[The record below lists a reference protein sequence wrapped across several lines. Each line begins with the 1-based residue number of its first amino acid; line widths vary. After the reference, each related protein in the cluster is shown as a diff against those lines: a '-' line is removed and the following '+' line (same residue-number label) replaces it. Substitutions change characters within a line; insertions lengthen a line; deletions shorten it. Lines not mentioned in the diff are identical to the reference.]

1 MKKKARKVIEEFFKK
16 AEDDSDINGSTGA
29 VLNIVKDFHEPSDNV
44 KHGLPDKKAASYPRG
59 KTQVCSG
66 KGCAKPATG
75 GGLLC
80 DSHRGMPKGTLETKE
95 PGKVQYVDK
104 YTQNQIW
111 NADPRN
117 KKQANEN
124 APKDSPECGAVCQM
138 RHNGMTEEEAMA
150 HWNKQHKAMNSK
162 ANKMLKEALHPHDSN
177 PAAGPEFSAIPGDK
191 MPAPSGPVLKGP
203 KPPSKSV
210 PETHDLNSDPSNPW
224 HKYPNANP
232 GAKSSN
238 DFQVD
243 YLKNMNKNKPNP
255 LGDFLN
261 GVKDKAKSVSDSFAP
276 GKHDAP
282 EKPNKVKDTINNVKN
297 NVKDYFSNKPGKHE
311 APSEPNHVQ
320 KFVDYLKNIHQKN
333 SPKAPEQNNSSTPEK
348 PSLFR
353 PDGSRIVSKP
363 VENKPVENKAPDL
376 HPSNPNAD
384 APPEFSP
391 IPGDKAPSSGRAYPA
406 PKAVSQPSPLASTNP
421 ATDARK
427 ERELSES
434 NNVEQGKPMQPP
446 VQKRKTLL
454 NTPKSDR
461 EYSNYVNSKPENSE
475 EDDSDYMNE
484 LNRLQNQASY
494 RKEITSMLKT
504 ALEESADYSNVVKAM
519 SEMGYSPK
527 IIIAACEL
535 DESAE

>member
-1 MKKKARKVIEEFFKK
+1 MKKKARKVIEEFLKK
-16 AEDDSDINGSTGA
+16 AEDDSDINGSTDA
-29 VLNIVKDFHEPSDNV
+29 VSKVVKNFPSISDDT
-44 KHGLPDKKAASYPRG
+44 KRGLP
-59 KTQVCSG
+59 
-66 KGCAKPATG
+66 
-75 GGLLC
+75 
-80 DSHRGMPKGTLETKE
+80 
-95 PGKVQYVDK
+95 
-104 YTQNQIW
+104 N
-111 NADPRN
+111 
-117 KKQANEN
+117 
-124 APKDSPECGAVCQM
+124 
-138 RHNGMTEEEAMA
+138 
-150 HWNKQHKAMNSK
+150 KAMNSK

-203 KPPSKSV
+203 KPPSKGV

-363 VENKPVENKAPDL
+363 VENKAPDL
-376 HPSNPNAD
+376 HPSNPNTD

-391 IPGDKAPSSGRAYPA
+391 IPGEKAPSSGRAYPA
-406 PKAVSQPSPLASTNP
+406 PKAVSQSSPLASTNP

-434 NNVEQGKPMQPP
+434 NNVEQGKPMLPP
-446 VQKRKTLL
+446 VKKRKTLL

-484 LNRLQNQASY
+484 LTKQQNRPQPLPANTNRKTLLNTPKSDKEHQNYIKKNTPNKMEQTPYDFGQDHYDNELNKLRGHASY

-504 ALEESADYSNVVKAM
+504 ALEESSDYSNVIKAM
-519 SEMGYSPK
+519 NEMGYSDK

-535 DESAE
+535 DEDID